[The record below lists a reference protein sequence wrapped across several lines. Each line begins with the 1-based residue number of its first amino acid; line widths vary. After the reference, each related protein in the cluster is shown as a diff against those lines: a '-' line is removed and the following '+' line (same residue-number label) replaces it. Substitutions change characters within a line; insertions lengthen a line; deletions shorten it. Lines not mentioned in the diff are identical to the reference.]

1 MLLDLCS
8 RTMSIDRIKVK
19 VKFLLEAEGV
29 LAELLSPGSRKMRVI
44 SLGGVQVKD
53 QLFLE
58 INLEVEGVLAK
69 LRLVGYKGETNLKL
83 KVTRCLVERKE
94 GSRTSMFIPDNSNI
108 ADPYQSSLLS
118 SRRPRSRS
126 IVVDQSVSHVYHS
139 SR

>member
-8 RTMSIDRIKVK
+8 RTMSIDSIKVK
-19 VKFLLEAEGV
+19 VKFLPEAEGV
-29 LAELLSPGSRKMRVI
+29 LAELLSTECRKVRVI

-69 LRLVGYKGETNLKL
+69 LRLVGCKRETNLKL
-83 KVTRCLVERKE
+83 KMTRWLVERKE
-94 GSRTSMFIPDNSNI
+94 GSRTSMFIPSNSNI

-118 SRRPRSRS
+118 SRRPSSRS
-126 IVVDQSVSHVYHS
+126 IVVDQSVSHVYFS
-139 SR
+139 G